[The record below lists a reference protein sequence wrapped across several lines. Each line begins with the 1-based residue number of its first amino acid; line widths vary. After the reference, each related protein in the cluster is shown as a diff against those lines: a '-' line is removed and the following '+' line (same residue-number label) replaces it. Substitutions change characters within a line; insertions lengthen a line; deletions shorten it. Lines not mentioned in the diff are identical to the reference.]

1 MAGIEER
8 LNDPDNIEIIRDQ
21 ISAILAVEMQHQY
34 ELAQEESDPV
44 ADDYKVTVLV
54 ENDEPL
60 QAGVDGDLLPLI
72 NISVD
77 TVKQDKGVSVNG
89 STRTA
94 TINIDCY
101 QIGNRAGKF
110 AGRNAVVKAWKL
122 ARCVRAILESDY
134 YTYLFLRGVVSRRQ
148 ILSMQGGFPAGM
160 ENSAVKV
167 GIIRIVLEV
176 NYDQKAPATSGPGI
190 EIMPIVISDDNGQV
204 VIQIE

>member
-60 QAGVDGDLLPLI
+60 QAGVDGDLFPLI

>member
-1 MAGIEER
+1 MAEIEER
-8 LNDPDNIEIIRDQ
+8 LDDPDNIEIIRDQ

-60 QAGVDGDLLPLI
+60 QAGVDGDLFPLI